1 MNPKTSAPKRILLI
15 EDEPDILF
23 SLKMFLESEGFE
35 VSAAQNGEEGMR
47 ILKTQEMPQLILLD
61 MKMPVMSGWDFC
73 SEFINTFD
81 HKAPLVVMTAAADAA
96 ERAKEA
102 QATGWLGKPFT
113 LDELVTKINQY
124 LKN

>member
-1 MNPKTSAPKRILLI
+1 MNPKNSALKRILLI

-47 ILKTQEMPQLILLD
+47 ILETQEMPELILLD

-73 SEFINTFD
+73 REFINTFD

-113 LDELVTKINQY
+113 LDELLTKVNQH
-124 LKN
+124 LKK